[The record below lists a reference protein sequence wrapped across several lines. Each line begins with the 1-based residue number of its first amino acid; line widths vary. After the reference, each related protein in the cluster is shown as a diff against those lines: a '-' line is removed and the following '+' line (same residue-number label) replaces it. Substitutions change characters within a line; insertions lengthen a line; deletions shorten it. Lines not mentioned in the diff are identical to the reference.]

1 MRVAN
6 ISLANFLAVARLFHG
21 TVVPLVSPL
30 RTLDFNTTLSMIT
43 GTYAGRFHMTI
54 AVTPGILC
62 HDVRCFMLLS
72 VFGRV

>member
-1 MRVAN
+1 
-6 ISLANFLAVARLFHG
+6 
-21 TVVPLVSPL
+21 VPLVSPL

-43 GTYAGRFHMTI
+43 GTYTGLIHMTI

-72 VFGRV
+72 IFGRF